1 MVHYLPRS
9 SKVFPRRR
17 REEPCTK
24 VRILLDVPKSASGTA
39 DLLQGAC
46 LHRGD
51 TLHGECTLLGLTYKQ
66 GNLFFGKALF
76 FGQIPCQVHVAM
88 PSQPGAQH
96 CYLQVQGPNCSRASL
111 CSQPELTSPVEVLET
126 GASTGIIFLKGTW
139 RGPPCH
145 RLSADAR

>member
-51 TLHGECTLLGLTYKQ
+51 ILHDGCTLLGLTYKQ
-66 GNLFFGKALF
+66 GNLPLLF
-76 FGQIPCQVHVAM
+76 LGGQIPM
-88 PSQPGAQH
+88 PGACGH
-96 CYLQVQGPNCSRASL
+96 TITAWCPAVLPPCAGTKLLKSFSL
-111 CSQPELTSPVEVLET
+111 LPVEVLEI
-126 GASTGIIFLKGTW
+126 GASTGTILLNGTW
-139 RGPPCH
+139 RGPLCH
-145 RLSADAR
+145 RLSEDTR

>member
-9 SKVFPRRR
+9 SKVFPWRR

-51 TLHGECTLLGLTYKQ
+51 ILHDGCTLLGLTYKQ
-66 GNLFFGKALF
+66 GNLPLLF
-76 FGQIPCQVHVAM
+76 FG
-88 PSQPGAQH
+88 GADPH
-96 CYLQVQGPNCSRASL
+96 ARCM
-111 CSQPELTSPVEVLET
+111 
-126 GASTGIIFLKGTW
+126 W
-139 RGPPCH
+139 PCH
-145 RLSADAR
+145 HSLVPSSVTTLCRDQTAQELLLAPCGGAGNWSFNRNHPSERDLERSTVPQAV